1 LYKFVTIFLLALHC
15 WFLSGAEGIYD
26 FQALG
31 FFFKA
36 SLCILDFFPMD
47 TQINKVFFTFFIVMS
62 SDVFIAHGYSNL
74 QCFFSHFYIVMSSDA
89 LQGMVLAICVESIES
104 TFFCDKCHS
113 ITDGT

>member
-15 WFLSGAEGIYD
+15 WFLCGAEGIYD

-62 SDVFIAHGYSNL
+62 SD
-74 QCFFSHFYIVMSSDA
+74 A
-89 LQGMVLAICVESIES
+89 LQGMVLAICVEFIES
-104 TFFCDKCHS
+104 TFFRDKCHS
-113 ITDGT
+113 ITNRT